1 MQKEQKLARCIYI
14 YIYVDIF
21 PNQWLPAE
29 NEAQNL
35 VDQYRQE
42 KRTTQT
48 VLA

>member
-14 YIYVDIF
+14 YVDVF